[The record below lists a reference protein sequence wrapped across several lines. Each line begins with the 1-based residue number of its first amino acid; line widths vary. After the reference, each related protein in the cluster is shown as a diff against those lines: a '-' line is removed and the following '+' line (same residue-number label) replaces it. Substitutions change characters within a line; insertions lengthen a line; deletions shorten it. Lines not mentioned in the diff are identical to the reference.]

1 MLQVFAEDCV
11 TAHLATILIDLTGL
25 TATELLRSLAEKL
38 AVTVPADDRLSALW
52 CEVNDAFE
60 GQRQARRRSVVI
72 FDHLD
77 RAEPDCHQVVRRLL
91 ADNGS
96 PWGASFVLAFSGL
109 SFPVIA
115 KEWRQ
120 AADLRI
126 DLSPLSV
133 EETATFVHSL
143 ADALHLP
150 KDIFDAGAVQV
161 VCDVTHGVPQA
172 IVRLCQMSLLSAT
185 HDQTVRISSDVV
197 EAAVRELSSL
207 RCSA

>member
-1 MLQVFAEDCV
+1 MVRGERRFPRATTGSSPQRG
-11 TAHLATILIDLTGL
+11 HLYD
-25 TATELLRSLAEKL
+25 
-38 AVTVPADDRLSALW
+38 
-52 CEVNDAFE
+52 
-60 GQRQARRRSVVI
+60 
-72 FDHLD
+72 LD
-77 RAEPDCHQVVRRLL
+77 RAEPHCHQAGLL
-91 ADNGS
+91 PAADNGS

-197 EAAVRELSSL
+197 EAAWGGAQLFSPPGLILLTVRGP
-207 RCSA
+207 